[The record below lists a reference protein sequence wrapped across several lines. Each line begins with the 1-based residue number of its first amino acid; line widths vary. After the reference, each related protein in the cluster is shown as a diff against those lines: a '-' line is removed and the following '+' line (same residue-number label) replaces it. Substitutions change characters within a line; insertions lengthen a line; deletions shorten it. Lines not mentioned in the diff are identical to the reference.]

1 MRIARDG
8 EVPSISL
15 GPSHSSEA
23 VNTMLSHQA
32 DSRSLEPS
40 PPRSLVLLQLVL
52 SFAVLLSFGDP
63 VGWRLT
69 ELIERSSVTFLN
81 HRPLLLN
88 VVQVFC
94 PYISALVVSAV
105 IVFSFKLH
113 QRTSVPMPGAKI
125 IAAGL
130 LAFCVHF
137 IVWFVAYAM
146 AGSAYSML
154 VLFLSADI
162 AYGAALILVVGL
174 LRFLLQFRPAKP
186 DVA

>member
-1 MRIARDG
+1 M
-8 EVPSISL
+8 
-15 GPSHSSEA
+15 
-23 VNTMLSHQA
+23 
-32 DSRSLEPS
+32 
-40 PPRSLVLLQLVL
+40 VL
-52 SFAVLLSFGDP
+52 SLAVLLSFVDP

-69 ELIERSSVTFLN
+69 ELIERWSVAFLN
-81 HRPLLLN
+81 LRPLLLN

-94 PYISALVVSAV
+94 PYISALAVSAV
-105 IVFSFKLH
+105 IVLSFKLH
-113 QRTSVPMPGAKI
+113 QRTSMPMPGAKI

-130 LAFCVHF
+130 LAFCMYF